1 MAEKVE
7 SELQDMKKKRISS
20 DESSPNPSKSAD
32 ELFAEAE
39 EDLEHLET
47 AEAVQAAGTLS
58 GKLKKAEHKL
68 GKVETLLEITK
79 SINSTLNLNELLEMI
94 VDSIIELGDTD
105 RGFLMLADREG
116 ELMFR
121 IARDREQQS
130 LDEKDFEISS
140 SIVNDVRQKAEPL
153 FISDL
158 QESEQFKNQESV
170 LDLQLRTAV
179 CVPLVLDDKVIGVIY
194 TDSNRITTEFTQ
206 SDLPIVA
213 AFAAQAAVAIENAKL
228 HGEIMLSRE
237 NLARENLELKER
249 LSEKYEYSGIIG
261 KSKSMHDI
269 FNIIKKIAPLDSTVL
284 ISGETGTGKELIARA
299 IHFNGP
305 RKDKKLVTINCGAMP
320 LELLESELFGH
331 KRGAFTGATSD
342 KAGLFETANGG
353 TIFLDEIG
361 DMPQPLQV
369 KLLRALQEGEIRRV
383 GENTPRKVDVRVIAA
398 TNRDLGEDIKDG
410 RFRQDLFY
418 RLNVVPVRIAPLRE
432 RPEDILPLIDH
443 FLEKYGT
450 KMDKDDVRIDP
461 SAVKML
467 LGHRWAGNV
476 RELENTI
483 ERALALSG
491 DSRMLSEEQFPQFE
505 QESAALGDLER
516 HKSLKQKLHVV
527 EKQIIADTLEKT
539 GWNITKAAE
548 ILEVTRQ
555 HLHNKIKQYGISQS

>member
-1 MAEKVE
+1 MAEKVRADSDTMNKE
-7 SELQDMKKKRISS
+7 RSPS
-20 DESSPNPSKSAD
+20 DEYTGKPKSAE
-32 ELFAEAE
+32 ELFAEV
-39 EDLEHLET
+39 EDDLDELEA
-47 AEAVQAAGTLS
+47 AEAVQTSDNLS
-58 GKLKKAEHKL
+58 GKLKKTEHKL
-68 GKVETLLEITK
+68 GKLETLLDITK

-94 VDSIIELGDTD
+94 VDSIIKLADAD
-105 RGFLMLADREG
+105 RGFLMLAGREG
-116 ELMFR
+116 EFQFR
-121 IARDREQQS
+121 IARDREQKG

-140 SIVNDVRQKAEPL
+140 SIVNDVRDKAEPL

-170 LDLQLRTAV
+170 LDLKLRTAV
-179 CVPLVLDDKVIGVIY
+179 CVPLVLNDNVIGVIY
-194 TDSNRITTEFTQ
+194 TDSNRITTEFTA

-213 AFAAQAAVAIENAKL
+213 AFAAQAAIAIENAKL
-228 HGEIMLSRE
+228 HGEVILSRE

-249 LSEKYEYSGIIG
+249 LSERYEFSGIIG
-261 KSKSMHDI
+261 KSKQMQEI
-269 FNIIKKIAPLDSTVL
+269 FSTIKKIAPLDSTVL
-284 ISGETGTGKELIARA
+284 ISGETGTGKELIAKA

-305 RKDKKLVTINCGAMP
+305 RKKKKLVTINCGAMP

-383 GENTPRKVDVRVIAA
+383 GENLPRKVDVRVIAA
-398 TNRDLGEDIKDG
+398 TNRALAEDIKAG

-418 RLNVVPVRIAPLRE
+418 RLNVVPVRIPPLRE
-432 RPEDILPLIDH
+432 RSEDILPLINH
-443 FLEKYGT
+443 FLEKYGS
-450 KMDKDDVRIDP
+450 KMEKENVGISP
-461 SAVKML
+461 SAAKML
-467 LGHRWAGNV
+467 LVHGWTGNV

-491 DSRMLSEEQFPQFE
+491 DSKILREEQFPQLE
-505 QESAALGDLER
+505 AETAAFGDLER
-516 HKSLKQKLHVV
+516 HKTLKQKLQVV
-527 EKQIIADTLEKT
+527 EKQIVIDTLQKT
-539 GWNITKAAE
+539 NGNITKAAE